1 MTMYSPYK
9 IIKKRYLT
17 EKAAVLEKLKDATSN
32 RSVSRCET
40 PKYTFLVDSNANKPQ
55 IAEAIEAMYAEKNVK
70 VIAVNTITVKPK
82 MRNKRG
88 RMNPGVKQ
96 GFKKAIVTLAV
107 GNVIE

>member
-1 MTMYSPYK
+1 MQSPYK

-17 EKAAVLEKLKDATSN
+17 EKAAVLEKLKDASSN

-40 PKYTFLVDSNANKPQ
+40 PKYTFLVDGNANKPQ
-55 IAEAIEAMYAEKNVK
+55 IAEAVEAMYAEKNIK

-82 MRNKRG
+82 IRNRRG
-88 RMNPGVKQ
+88 RMNPGVRS
-96 GFKKAIVTLAV
+96 GFKKAIVTLAA